1 MSMLGAHLQFI
12 PCARGRDLTYL
23 LPFPLFLLYLLLPGL
38 CRALSSQL
46 YNSRSNSPVE
56 PMQASEKSRAQLQ
69 EILGKPIRELGLK
82 LEGSPIERFVHQ
94 LYDELG
100 RKGLAKFRP
109 ACYLTDE
116 WGCPSGEP
124 VIGIPFYLA
133 NPDLALLEKDMN
145 DLEDKREIMMYL
157 RHEAGHAFNYAYKL
171 YRTPEWKELFG
182 PFRRRYL
189 DNYRPVPF
197 SRNFVRHLAGWYAQ
211 KHPDEDFAETFAVW
225 LTPRSGWR
233 KRYRGWGAM
242 PKLRYM
248 NRVARELGQVDP
260 VRRRGYPDIT
270 VDEMESTVAD
280 FYRQSV
286 PETTPVGDLA
296 LDADLL
302 DIFNVSKRQ
311 KKTVRP
317 ALDFVH
323 QHRKALVDK
332 VTYWTGVQR
341 PMVKQLVDVIEK
353 RIGELGLRADT
364 RREAEHLAELTVYT
378 TTLATNYM
386 TRGKF
391 VQP

>member
-1 MSMLGAHLQFI
+1 
-12 PCARGRDLTYL
+12 
-23 LPFPLFLLYLLLPGL
+23 
-38 CRALSSQL
+38 
-46 YNSRSNSPVE
+46 
-56 PMQASEKSRAQLQ
+56 MQASEKSRTNLQ
-69 EILGKPIRELGLK
+69 EILGKPIRDLGLK
-82 LEGSPIERFVHQ
+82 LEGSPVERFVHQ

-100 RKGLAKFRP
+100 GKGLAKFRP

-124 VIGIPFYLA
+124 IIGIPFYLA
-133 NPDLALLEKDMN
+133 NPDLASLEKEVN

-171 YRTPEWKELFG
+171 YRTPEWKTLFG

-197 SRNFVRHLAGWYAQ
+197 SRNYVRHLAGWYAQ

-225 LTPRSGWR
+225 LTPRSAWR

-242 PKLRYM
+242 AKLRYM
-248 NRVARELGQVDP
+248 DRIARELGNAEP
-260 VRRRGYPDIT
+260 VRRRGYPDVT
-270 VDEMESTVAD
+270 VDEMESTVSE

-286 PETTPVGDLA
+286 AEEIPVVDLA
-296 LDADLL
+296 LDTDLV
-302 DIFNVSKRQ
+302 DIFNVSKRR

-317 ALDFVH
+317 AHEFLH
-323 QHRKALVDK
+323 EHRKAVVDK
-332 VTYWTGVQR
+332 VAYWTGVQR
-341 PMVKQLVDVIEK
+341 PLIKKLIEVIEK

-364 RREAEHLAELTVYT
+364 RREAEHLAELTVYA